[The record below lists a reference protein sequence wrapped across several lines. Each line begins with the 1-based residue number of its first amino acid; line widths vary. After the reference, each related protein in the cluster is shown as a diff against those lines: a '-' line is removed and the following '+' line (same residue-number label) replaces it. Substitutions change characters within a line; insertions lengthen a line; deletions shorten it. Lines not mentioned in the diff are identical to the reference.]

1 MFQTAPGDTGE
12 GKSIKGAFDKF
23 KGQFKN
29 LTQELLNFDTQA
41 KKVISDTFGQGV
53 GYADAIRQSLALSV
67 SKTAELGYT
76 TEQYAT
82 LLSSVSTSLQTNTD
96 FTSEQLSNMMLFAD
110 AAGISAEEVGKL
122 VTGFSNIGVGTTQS
136 LKDMQ
141 GLTKTA
147 RSYGVNVSQYMGVI
161 AENLHLMNSFKF
173 QGGVQGLGKMVAKS
187 QALRIDLSTVTTL
200 AEKFLDPAG
209 AIDAAASLQM
219 MGGQLAQL
227 GDGFNLMNLAQND
240 VEGLFDSIVEA
251 TAASV
256 SFNEQSGSFELSAL
270 EMRRLRA
277 TAKDLGVD
285 YGKLTKGAINFAER
299 QEKISQL
306 DFMGGIAE
314 EDKEFFA
321 SVGQLDK
328 GELKFN
334 VKREDEDGKMVDKLV
349 ALNDLLDENG
359 KMNEKDRE
367 RFEKMQLDSK
377 ISDKEIAIQQRDI
390 LTKLYNAAT
399 ETGLKVTSEEA
410 SQLTS
415 RDGSGNI
422 NNTNAYSRLE
432 DGLNDVSDTLT
443 NTLDMI
449 ITSNALQKSNEL
461 LFEAIDKGVK
471 VYTSV
476 SSTLTSVLNDKL
488 GDLFKGTINDGV
500 VQDGNI
506 VTTHPD
512 DYLIATKDPAGMVD
526 NILSGLLPKEIG
538 STLQDNNSPSVSP
551 KISFEDLQITHS
563 GSIKL
568 EGDGRFITLDTL
580 ASNPQMLENLTNMIK
595 RKMSDETMGYSNA

>member
-1 MFQTAPGDTGE
+1 MFQTAPGDSGE

-23 KGQFKN
+23 KTQFSS

-53 GYADAIRQSLALSV
+53 DYADKIRQSLALSV

-96 FTSEQLSNMMLFAD
+96 FTSEQLNNMMLFAD

-122 VTGFSNIGVGTTQS
+122 VAGFSNIGVGTTQS

-251 TAASV
+251 TSASV

-277 TAKDLGVD
+277 TAKELGVD
-285 YGKLTKGAINFAER
+285 YDKLTKGAINYAER

-306 DFMGGIAE
+306 DFMGGISE

-334 VKREDEDGKMVDKLV
+334 VKREEDGKMVDKLV
-349 ALNDLLDENG
+349 ELDELTAT
-359 KMNEKDRE
+359 DRE
-367 RFEKMQLDSK
+367 RFEKMQLDSNLT
-377 ISDKEIAIQQRDI
+377 DRDIAIEQRDI

-399 ETGLKVTSEEA
+399 ETGKKVTSEEA

-415 RDGSGNI
+415 RDSNGNI
-422 NNTNAYSRLE
+422 NNTNAYSNLE
-432 DGLNDVSDTLT
+432 HSMNSLSDNLTSTLEGLINSE
-443 NTLDMI
+443 
-449 ITSNALQKSNEL
+449 ALVKSNKL
-461 LFEAIDKGVK
+461 LFEAINSGMA
-471 VYTSV
+471 VYTTASANITSLLTNEFATLFDGSV
-476 SSTLTSVLNDKL
+476 
-488 GDLFKGTINDGV
+488 NDGV
-500 VQDGNI
+500 VQDGKI

>member
-1 MFQTAPGDTGE
+1 MFQTSPGDSGE

-23 KGQFKN
+23 KGQFDS

-67 SKTAELGYT
+67 SETAQLGYT

-96 FTSEQLSNMMLFAD
+96 FTSEQLSNMMLFSD

-122 VTGFSNIGVGTTQS
+122 VAGFSNIGVGTTQS

-251 TAASV
+251 TSASV

-277 TAKDLGVD
+277 TAKELGVD
-285 YGKLTKGAINFAER
+285 YGKLTQGAINYAER

-306 DFMGGIAE
+306 DFMGGISE

-349 ALNDLLDENG
+349 ELDELTAA
-359 KMNEKDRE
+359 DRE
-367 RFEKMQLDSK
+367 RFEKMQLDSN
-377 ISDKEIAIQQRDI
+377 ISDKDIAIQQRDI

-410 SQLTS
+410 ARLTS
-415 RDGSGNI
+415 RDSDGKI
-422 NNTNAYSRLE
+422 NDTNTYSRLE
-432 DGLNDVSDTLT
+432 DGINVVSEKLTDTLEK
-443 NTLDMI
+443 I

-461 LFEAIDKGVK
+461 LFEAIDKGIK
-471 VYTSV
+471 VYTTA
-476 SSTLTSVLNDKL
+476 SSTLTSLLKTSL
-488 GDLFKGTINDGV
+488 GDLFDGSINDGV

>member
-1 MFQTAPGDTGE
+1 MLQTSPGDTGE
-12 GKSIKGAFDKF
+12 GKSLGGAYEKF
-23 KGQFKN
+23 KAQFTS

-41 KKVISDTFGQGV
+41 KKVISETFGQGV
-53 GYADAIRQSLALSV
+53 GYADKIRQSLALSV

-96 FTSEQLSNMMLFAD
+96 FTSEQLNNMMLFAD
-110 AAGISAEEVGKL
+110 AAGISSEEVGKL
-122 VTGFSNIGVGTTQS
+122 VAGFSNIGVGTTQS

-251 TAASV
+251 TSASV

-277 TAKDLGVD
+277 TAKELGVD
-285 YGKLTKGAINFAER
+285 YNKLTKGAINYAER

-306 DFMGGIAE
+306 DFMGGISE

-334 VKREDEDGKMVDKLV
+334 VKREEDGKMVDKLV
-349 ALNDLLDENG
+349 ELDELTAT
-359 KMNEKDRE
+359 DRE
-367 RFEKMQLDSK
+367 RFEKMQLDSNLT
-377 ISDKEIAIQQRDI
+377 DRDIAIEQRDI
-390 LTKLYNAAT
+390 LKKLYDAAT
-399 ETGLKVTSEEA
+399 ETGRRVTGEVA
-410 SQLTS
+410 SKATT
-415 RDGSGNI
+415 RGTDGLLDDNSVYSSLENSI
-422 NNTNAYSRLE
+422 NNLSEN
-432 DGLNDVSDTLT
+432 
-443 NTLDMI
+443 
-449 ITSNALQKSNEL
+449 ITSNLDKVLTSEYLKTANETIINT
-461 LFEAIDKGVK
+461 ASVMID
-471 VYTSV
+471 TFDT
-476 SSTLTSVLNDKL
+476 SSTSLIKEIRDMVKDVF
-488 GDLFKGTINDGV
+488 GINDGV

-506 VTTHPD
+506 ITTHPD

-538 STLQDNNSPSVSP
+538 STLQDNNSPPVSP

-580 ASNPQMLENLTNMIK
+580 ASNPQMLANLTNMIK

>member
-1 MFQTAPGDTGE
+1 MFLDTPGDTGE

-23 KGQFKN
+23 KGQFN
-29 LTQELLNFDTQA
+29 SLTQELLNFDTQA

-53 GYADAIRQSLALSV
+53 DYADKIRQSLALSV

-96 FTSEQLSNMMLFAD
+96 FTSEQLNNMMLFAD

-122 VTGFSNIGVGTTQS
+122 VAGFSNIGVGTTQS

-251 TAASV
+251 TSASV

-277 TAKDLGVD
+277 TAKELGVD
-285 YGKLTKGAINFAER
+285 YGKLTKGAINYAER

-306 DFMGGIAE
+306 DFMGGISE

-334 VKREDEDGKMVDKLV
+334 VKREEDGKMVDKLV
-349 ALNDLLDENG
+349 ELDELTAT
-359 KMNEKDRE
+359 DRE
-367 RFEKMQLDSK
+367 RFEKMQLDSNL
-377 ISDKEIAIQQRDI
+377 SDRDIAIEQRDI
-390 LTKLYNAAT
+390 LKKLYDAAT
-399 ETGLKVTSEEA
+399 ETGKRVTSEEA
-410 SQLTS
+410 SRLTS
-415 RDGSGNI
+415 RDSDGKI
-422 NNTNAYSRLE
+422 NNTNAYSNLE
-432 DGLNDVSDTLT
+432 HSINNLSEDLTDTL
-443 NTLDMI
+443 DKI
-449 ITSNALQKSNEL
+449 ITSDAVLESNKL
-461 LFEAIDKGVK
+461 LFEAINQGVH

-476 SSTLTSVLNDKL
+476 SSTLNSILKDNLGTLFDGSV
-488 GDLFKGTINDGV
+488 NDGV

-506 VTTHPD
+506 ITTHPD

>member
-1 MFQTAPGDTGE
+1 MFLDTPGDTGE

-23 KGQFKN
+23 KGQFN
-29 LTQELLNFDTQA
+29 SLTQELLNFDTQA

-53 GYADAIRQSLALSV
+53 DYADKIRQSLALSV

-96 FTSEQLSNMMLFAD
+96 FTSEQLNNMMLFAD

-122 VTGFSNIGVGTTQS
+122 VAGFSNIGVGTTQS

-251 TAASV
+251 TSASV

-285 YGKLTKGAINFAER
+285 YGKLTQGAINYAER

-306 DFMGGIAE
+306 DFMGGISE

-334 VKREDEDGKMVDKLV
+334 VKREEDGKMVDKLV
-349 ALNDLLDENG
+349 ELDELTAT
-359 KMNEKDRE
+359 DRE
-367 RFEKMQLDSK
+367 RFEKMQLDSNL
-377 ISDKEIAIQQRDI
+377 SDRDIAIEQRDI
-390 LTKLYNAAT
+390 LKKLYDAAT
-399 ETGLKVTSEEA
+399 ETGKRVTSEEA
-410 SQLTS
+410 SRLTS
-415 RDGSGNI
+415 RDSDGKI
-422 NNTNAYSRLE
+422 NNTNAYSNLE
-432 DGLNDVSDTLT
+432 HSINNLSEDLTDTL
-443 NTLDMI
+443 DKI
-449 ITSNALQKSNEL
+449 ITSDAVLESNKL
-461 LFEAIDKGVK
+461 LFEAINQGVH

-476 SSTLTSVLNDKL
+476 SSTLNSILKDNLGTLFDGSV
-488 GDLFKGTINDGV
+488 NDGV

-506 VTTHPD
+506 ITTHPD